1 MDAPTLDRM
10 VTDLLLMD
18 TSDGLD
24 RVASELSHLH
34 ASWAG
39 LGAPTESLAWV
50 AGLVAD
56 LNWWSGRLLGGLS
69 FAQPPQVVPDNM
81 PHPPVS

>member
-24 RVASELSHLH
+24 RVASELSELH
-34 ASWAG
+34 HSWVHAG
-39 LGAPTESLAWV
+39 VSTHSLDWL

-69 FAQPPQVVPDNM
+69 FAQPPQVVPDNTS
-81 PHPPVS
+81 HPPVS